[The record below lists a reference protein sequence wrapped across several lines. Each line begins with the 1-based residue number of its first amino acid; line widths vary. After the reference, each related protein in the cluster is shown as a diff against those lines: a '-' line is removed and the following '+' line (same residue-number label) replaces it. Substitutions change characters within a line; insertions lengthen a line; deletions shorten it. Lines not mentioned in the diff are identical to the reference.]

1 MNMLSRSSGG
11 RRMWGALLFAVLV
24 TGGCSGVDPA
34 PSPPP
39 EGSGQVLR
47 PTSAPAVPPPIQ
59 AYDTAVL
66 SAAAALFKNARLP
79 VEGSSPGRRYP
90 VVIDPLIDGVTGTQS
105 VATRSMGERL
115 VQMMREHYPQYDVQP
130 FSAANVARGPLVLIG
145 TLTGVNAQ
153 RQASGERQ
161 AYRICLALADLR
173 SGKLVGK
180 GLAFALPEG
189 VDPTP
194 LPFFRDTP
202 AWSDDPATDG
212 YIRTCQGTKAGD
224 PINPLYLDRIL
235 AAALTAEAIQN
246 YDAGRYREALDLYA
260 SVLAMPSG
268 RQLRA
273 LNGLY
278 LSNWKLG
285 RREQAAAAFAGIVD
299 FGLEHRRLAV
309 KFLFRPGSTAFVQDA
324 RLSGPY
330 PVWLKTI
337 AMRAA
342 SSGAC
347 LEVAGHTS
355 PTGPEPLNER
365 LSLLRAEYVRNRLD
379 AESAGLAKRM
389 IASGAGSRQTMIGNG
404 RDDASDALDR
414 RVEFKVIGC

>member
-1 MNMLSRSSGG
+1 
-11 RRMWGALLFAVLV
+11 
-24 TGGCSGVDPA
+24 
-34 PSPPP
+34 
-39 EGSGQVLR
+39 
-47 PTSAPAVPPPIQ
+47 
-59 AYDTAVL
+59 
-66 SAAAALFKNARLP
+66 
-79 VEGSSPGRRYP
+79 

-173 SGKLVGK
+173 SGKLVGRAWPS
-180 GLAFALPEG
+180 LCRR

-194 LPFFRDTP
+194 LPFFRTRRRGPTTRRRTATSGP
-202 AWSDDPATDG
+202 AREPRRG
-212 YIRTCQGTKAGD
+212 IRSIRCTW
-224 PINPLYLDRIL
+224 
-235 AAALTAEAIQN
+235 TASWPQPSRPRPSRTTM
-246 YDAGRYREALDLYA
+246 GRYREALDLYA

-278 LSNWKLG
+278 LTNWKLG

-309 KFLFRPGSTAFVQDA
+309 KFLFRPGSTAFV
-324 RLSGPY
+324 
-330 PVWLKTI
+330 
-337 AMRAA
+337 
-342 SSGAC
+342 
-347 LEVAGHTS
+347 
-355 PTGPEPLNER
+355 
-365 LSLLRAEYVRNRLD
+365 
-379 AESAGLAKRM
+379 
-389 IASGAGSRQTMIGNG
+389 
-404 RDDASDALDR
+404 RDR
-414 RVEFKVIGC
+414 KG

>member
-1 MNMLSRSSGG
+1 
-11 RRMWGALLFAVLV
+11 
-24 TGGCSGVDPA
+24 
-34 PSPPP
+34 
-39 EGSGQVLR
+39 
-47 PTSAPAVPPPIQ
+47 VPPPIQ

-194 LPFFRDTP
+194 LPFFRTRRRGP
-202 AWSDDPATDG
+202 TTRRRTAT
-212 YIRTCQGTKAGD
+212 
-224 PINPLYLDRIL
+224 
-235 AAALTAEAIQN
+235 
-246 YDAGRYREALDLYA
+246 
-260 SVLAMPSG
+260 
-268 RQLRA
+268 
-273 LNGLY
+273 
-278 LSNWKLG
+278 
-285 RREQAAAAFAGIVD
+285 
-299 FGLEHRRLAV
+299 
-309 KFLFRPGSTAFVQDA
+309 
-324 RLSGPY
+324 SGPARE
-330 PVWLKTI
+330 PRRGIRSIRCTWT
-337 AMRAA
+337 ASWPQPSRPRPSRTTMRTLPR
-342 SSGAC
+342 GA
-347 LEVAGHTS
+347 
-355 PTGPEPLNER
+355 
-365 LSLLRAEYVRNRLD
+365 
-379 AESAGLAKRM
+379 
-389 IASGAGSRQTMIGNG
+389 
-404 RDDASDALDR
+404 
-414 RVEFKVIGC
+414 